1 MGGVNW
7 NDKKHFVELQTEKR
21 LREYIEQLHDYI
33 REIIAGNK
41 VTIEQRKRGRKLIG
55 DDA

>member
-21 LREYIEQLHDYI
+21 LREYIERLHDYI